1 MDHVLVSSH
10 KLLSDHSL
18 KGKVK
23 SIVIGWIIFLVLYGI
38 TLLPAVRSALVRFR
52 DAVTVDWVTGVVNFI
67 LDGFWV
73 FGIAAV
79 ISTIYTLVK
88 KQTFDEMRLYT
99 TGVGFFDSKTNTERY
114 IAYPEV
120 KFSYGKMQK
129 TFWVESKPSIKM
141 TEYTWGEFTQPDL
154 LRTNLVQY
162 AALAP

>member
-10 KLLSDHSL
+10 KLLSDYSL
-18 KGKVK
+18 GGKLRA
-23 SIVIGWIIFLVLYGI
+23 IFTGWAIFFVLFGI
-38 TLLPAVRSALVRFR
+38 TRLPVVRSALVRFR

-79 ISTIYTLVK
+79 ITTIYTLVK
-88 KQTFDEMRLYT
+88 KQAFDELRLYT
-99 TGVGFFDSKTNTERY
+99 TGVGFFTSQTNTEQY

-129 TFWVESKPSIKM
+129 SFWVESKPAIKL